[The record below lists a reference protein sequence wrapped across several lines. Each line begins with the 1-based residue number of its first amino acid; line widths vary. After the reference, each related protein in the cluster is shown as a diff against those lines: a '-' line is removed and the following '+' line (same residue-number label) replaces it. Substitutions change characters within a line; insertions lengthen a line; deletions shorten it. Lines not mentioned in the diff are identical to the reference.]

1 MFQKYIL
8 TNNTFNFDNLSNSV
22 RFEDITNGR
31 KGANIIDVKDNEL
44 IPLVRTT
51 TIYKQPYQTFSNI
64 HYELVNKIKSI
75 TNNYNIKLNNALV
88 EIYNNSYTT
97 MGYHSDQAL
106 DLEEDSYICLYSV
119 YNEVEK
125 DKQLVRYLKIQNKL
139 TNEEQEITLEHNSVI
154 IFSTNI
160 NKQFLHKI
168 LLKNTNNIKSNKQWL
183 GFTFRCSKTFIKFIN
198 EIPYFVNNINT
209 NNNTNIIIHQL
220 YLANEVKKKEFFKL
234 RRLENRLIEFKYPT
248 IYFTI
253 NPSDLIKY

>member
-8 TNNTFNFDNLSNSV
+8 TNNTFNFVNLSNSV

-31 KGANIIDVKDNEL
+31 KGANIVDVKDNEL

-51 TIYKQPYQTFSNI
+51 TIYKQPCQTFSNI

-75 TNNYNIKLNNALV
+75 TNNYSMNLNNALV
-88 EIYNNSYTT
+88 EIYNNNYTT

-139 TNEEQEITLEHNSVI
+139 TNEEQEITLEHNSIV

-183 GFTFRCSKTFIKFIN
+183 GITFRCSKTFIKFIN

-220 YLANEVKKKEFFKL
+220 YLANEVEKKEFFKL
-234 RRLENRLIEFKYPT
+234 RGLENRLIEFKYPT

-253 NPSDLIKY
+253 NPSELIKY

>member
-31 KGANIIDVKDNEL
+31 KGANIVHVKDNKI

-51 TIYKQPYQTFSNI
+51 TIYKQPCQTFSNI
-64 HYELVNKIKSI
+64 HYELVNEIKSI
-75 TNNYNIKLNNALV
+75 TNNYNINLNNALV
-88 EIYNNSYTT
+88 EIYNNNYTT

-139 TNEEQEITLEHNSVI
+139 TNEEQEIILEHNSIV

-183 GFTFRCSKTFIKFIN
+183 GFTFRCSKIFIKFIN

-220 YLANEVKKKEFFKL
+220 YLANEVEKKEFFKL
-234 RRLENRLIEFKYPT
+234 RGLENRLIEFKYPT